1 MRFGLSVYDITAA
14 ELTELA
20 MAAEAAGFESLW
32 LGEHVLMPVN
42 YRSVHPTREPEQEQ
56 AARIVGPDTRL
67 VDPLVALAGA
77 AARTT
82 RLQLGTAIYLL
93 PLRHPLTVA
102 RAVLTLHELS
112 GGRLLFGAGVGWLRD
127 EFEALDVPF
136 GDRARRFE
144 EGLDVLRKACAG
156 GVFSHHGDVYD
167 FGPVQL
173 TPHAVHVPLI
183 LGGNSRPALR
193 RAAMLADGWFASGT
207 PSLTEAVELAAEL
220 AAAQAGAGRSVPL
233 TTYVRASPPPL
244 ADIARYEEA
253 GYSQVVLWAH
263 ELCPPG
269 PRRWDRLV
277 AAAAELGIVD
287 RARG

>member
-1 MRFGLSVYDITAA
+1 M
-14 ELTELA
+14 
-20 MAAEAAGFESLW
+20 
-32 LGEHVLMPVN
+32 
-42 YRSVHPTREPEQEQ
+42 
-56 AARIVGPDTRL
+56 
-67 VDPLVALAGA
+67 
-77 AARTT
+77 
-82 RLQLGTAIYLL
+82 
-93 PLRHPLTVA
+93 
-102 RAVLTLHELS
+102 
-112 GGRLLFGAGVGWLRD
+112 
-127 EFEALDVPF
+127 
-136 GDRARRFE
+136 
-144 EGLDVLRKACAG
+144 
-156 GVFSHHGDVYD
+156 FSHHGDVYD